1 MMIPAHALAGIACI
15 HLGLLASRDKKSW
28 LCIGIVFA
36 FLSWF
41 HEAVLSG
48 NAILWKGPLA
58 LLLGFILYCIFVDKV

>member
-1 MMIPAHALAGIACI
+1 M
-15 HLGLLASRDKKSW
+15 KKEQIRRIWIFISAY
-28 LCIGIVFA
+28 GIVFA

-58 LLLGFILYCIFVDKV
+58 LLLGFILYRIFVDKV

>member
-1 MMIPAHALAGIACI
+1 M
-15 HLGLLASRDKKSW
+15 KKEQTRRIWIFISAY
-28 LCIGIVFA
+28 GIVFS

-58 LLLGFILYCIFVDKV
+58 LLLGFILYRIFVDKV

>member
-1 MMIPAHALAGIACI
+1 M
-15 HLGLLASRDKKSW
+15 KKEQTRRILIFISAY
-28 LCIGIVFA
+28 GIVFA

-58 LLLGFILYCIFVDKV
+58 LLLGFILYRIFVDKV

>member
-1 MMIPAHALAGIACI
+1 M
-15 HLGLLASRDKKSW
+15 KKEQTRRIWIFISAY
-28 LCIGIVFA
+28 GIVFA

-58 LLLGFILYCIFVDKV
+58 LLLGFILYRIFVDKV

>member
-1 MMIPAHALAGIACI
+1 M
-15 HLGLLASRDKKSW
+15 KKEQARRIWIFISAY
-28 LCIGIVFA
+28 GIVFA

-58 LLLGFILYCIFVDKV
+58 LLLGFILYRIFVDRV

>member
-1 MMIPAHALAGIACI
+1 M
-15 HLGLLASRDKKSW
+15 KKEQTRRIWIFISAY
-28 LCIGIVFA
+28 GIVFA

-58 LLLGFILYCIFVDKV
+58 LLLGFILYRIFVDRV

>member
-1 MMIPAHALAGIACI
+1 M
-15 HLGLLASRDKKSW
+15 KKEQTRRIWIFISAY
-28 LCIGIVFA
+28 GIVFA

>member
-1 MMIPAHALAGIACI
+1 M
-15 HLGLLASRDKKSW
+15 KKEQARRIWIFISAY
-28 LCIGIVFA
+28 GIVFA

-58 LLLGFILYCIFVDKV
+58 LLLGFILYRIFVDKV